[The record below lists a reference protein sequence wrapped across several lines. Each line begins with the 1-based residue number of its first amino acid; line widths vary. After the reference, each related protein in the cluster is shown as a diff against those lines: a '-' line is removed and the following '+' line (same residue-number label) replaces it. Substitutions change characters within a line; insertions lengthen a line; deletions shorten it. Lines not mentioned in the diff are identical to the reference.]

1 MFTALSL
8 TFSNRSKKERV
19 LFEICLYAPF
29 LSLILNDDGEINH
42 SRSPVKKLHDLLD
55 SSEINLSIMTYIR
68 KFIIIIRTTGS

>member
-8 TFSNRSKKERV
+8 TFSNRSKK
-19 LFEICLYAPF
+19 EICLYAPF